1 MTGVRPEPL
10 QSSGLFG
17 WWFEGTPEG
26 RRALIAAALGWMLDS
41 FDVMLYALVLAA
53 IMPDLGLS
61 KEVAGLLGSVTLLA
75 AAAGGIVFG
84 VIADRFGRTR
94 ALMASV
100 LIYSVF
106 TAACGLAQSAVQL
119 AVFRILLGI
128 GMGGEWA
135 SGAALV
141 SETWATEHRGKALG
155 LMQSAWAIGYASAAL
170 VTMIV
175 LPRWGWRAVFLI
187 GILPAFLTL
196 WVRARVEEPKI
207 WRDAPAARG
216 SLRTILSGDLAR
228 LTIPLTIM
236 NAFTLFGWW
245 GFNLWLPG
253 YLSLPVSAGGMG
265 FSAATMSWFVIAMQV
280 GMWFGYVTFGF
291 VSDAVGRKRT
301 YVVYTCTAAGLI
313 FLYISIRQP
322 AALLILGPFVA
333 FFATGFFSGF
343 GAVTAEIYPTEVR
356 ASAQGFTY
364 NMGRV
369 TSALAPFV
377 VGSLAQKYG
386 FQAALSLTSIA
397 FLLAAA
403 TWAWIP
409 ETRGRPL
416 K

>member
-1 MTGVRPEPL
+1 MTAVRPAAVE
-10 QSSGLFG
+10 SRGLFG

-53 IMPDLGLS
+53 IIPDLGLS
-61 KEVAGLLGSVTLLA
+61 KEIAGLLGSVTLLA
-75 AAAGGIVFG
+75 AAAGGVAFG

-106 TAACGLAQSAVQL
+106 TAACGLAQNVAQL

-141 SETWATEHRGKALG
+141 SETWADEHRGKALG

-175 LPRWGWRAVFLI
+175 LPRWGWRAVFMV

-207 WRDAPAARG
+207 WRDAPPARG
-216 SLRTILSGDLAR
+216 SLTTIFRGGLAR

-253 YLSLPVSAGGMG
+253 YLSLPVSAGGRG
-265 FSAATMSWFVIAMQV
+265 FSATTMSWFVIAMQV

-291 VSDAVGRKRT
+291 ISDAVGRKRT
-301 YVVYTCTAAGLI
+301 YIVYTSAAALLI
-313 FLYISIRQP
+313 LVYISISEP
-322 AALLILGPFVA
+322 VALLILGPFVA

-364 NMGRV
+364 NMGRI

-377 VGSLAQKYG
+377 VGSLAQKHG

-397 FLLAAA
+397 FLLAAV
-403 TWAWIP
+403 TWRWIP

-416 K
+416 T